1 MESLVLIM
9 EGLGVYWQDLKRNL
23 VQGNM
28 DYNRFYSFATLD
40 GLKRVMVEIRGN
52 NHRAGSHVEN
62 SRYAMGLS
70 ERVEIIIDEVGL
82 DLG

>member
-28 DYNRFYSFATLD
+28 DYNRFYPVATLD
-40 GLKRVMVEIRGN
+40 GLKRVVVEIRDN
-52 NHRAGSHVEN
+52 NHRAGSHVEKF
-62 SRYAMGLS
+62 RYAMGLS